1 MDKTGNL
8 LFQILS
14 NNTESKLIPKENEK
28 MFKKS
33 LAVVMAILM
42 LFSLCACQQTKNQ
55 NDTVTRDENEPTP
68 LPIATPEPTAEPLH
82 TTNYSESEVT
92 EKVTIVVDGKEITP
106 TDNNGETVETII
118 HDGVV
123 YLPVKTVADATGKA
137 YYWDGPEYTVYL
149 GDMDGALEYPTVE
162 IEKMTSIGHQVAK
175 TERLTDNYGNRY
187 SRAIYN
193 NRAHT
198 HFDYLLNMKYSS
210 FKGTLY
216 IPEGVTSNATCFLRV
231 IADGTTIYTSP
242 EMNKASAPV
251 DIDVNVTG
259 YNDVKIEF
267 SNESSDYYNGISVC
281 LGDAGFYQ

>member
-1 MDKTGNL
+1 
-8 LFQILS
+8 
-14 NNTESKLIPKENEK
+14 

-33 LAVVMAILM
+33 LAVVMAFVM
-42 LFSLCACQQTKNQ
+42 LFSLCACEQTKTENA
-55 NDTVTRDENEPTP
+55 TVTVDETEPTP
-68 LPIATPEPTAEPLH
+68 TPTAEPTPEPTAEPLH

-162 IEKMTSIGHQVAK
+162 LEKMTSIGDPVAK
-175 TERLTDNYGNRY
+175 TEWLTDNYDNRY
-187 SRAIYN
+187 GRAITNSRYHVN
-193 NRAHT
+193 LE
-198 HFDYLLNMKYSS
+198 YLLNMKYSS

-216 IPEGVTSNATCFLRV
+216 VPKGVTNNESVYLKV
-231 IADGTTIYTSP
+231 VADGTTIYTSP
-242 EMNKASAPV
+242 EMNKTSAPL

-259 YNDVKIEF
+259 YNDVKITF
-267 SNESSDYYNGISVC
+267 SDDAYYEGDLFLC

>member
-1 MDKTGNL
+1 
-8 LFQILS
+8 
-14 NNTESKLIPKENEK
+14 

-33 LAVVMAILM
+33 LAVVMAFVM
-42 LFSLCACQQTKNQ
+42 LFSLCACEQTKIENA
-55 NDTVTRDENEPTP
+55 TVTVDEKEPSPSPTATP
-68 LPIATPEPTAEPLH
+68 TATPEPTAEPLH

-162 IEKMTSIGHQVAK
+162 LEKMTSIGDQVVK
-175 TERLTDNYGNRY
+175 TEWLTDNYDNRY
-187 SRAIYN
+187 GRAITNANYN
-193 NRAHT
+193 SYRHE
-198 HFDYLLNMKYSS
+198 YLLNMKYSS

-216 IPEGVTSNATCFLRV
+216 IPKGTTNNKVGYLKI

-242 EMNKASAPV
+242 DMTKTSAPLE
-251 DIDVNVTG
+251 IDVNVTG

-267 SNESSDYYNGISVC
+267 NHYYNDSALPLC